1 MPARTCRGAL
11 LGALAILLGTG
22 ACSTHGPDQ
31 QSGGSPAL
39 STVTSTAPG
48 TVTSAGTSTASSS
61 GSGPECGRPITGPH
75 RYLSGSVSTHTDV
88 LLLGSGPR
96 GVVVGAQANGGICQ
110 TLAYAQTLTARGYH
124 LALFDWMADYAAD
137 LTTAARALLAD
148 GAEKIVVGGFS
159 RGALVGL
166 GVAPSLGPAVV
177 GVLSVS
183 GGPSLTEGFPT
194 IASLAR
200 FAGPILL
207 VSSTDDPTFPHGT
220 SARIASAHTA
230 GPNTLLIV
238 PGSQHALAL
247 LNGSQGTRITGA
259 IDAFLHRVL
268 GG

>member
-1 MPARTCRGAL
+1 MPSRTSRCAL
-11 LGALAILLGTG
+11 LGALAILLGTV
-22 ACSTHGPDQ
+22 ACSTHGPDARD
-31 QSGGSPAL
+31 GGPPAS
-39 STVTSTAPG
+39 STITSTAPN
-48 TVTSAGTSTASSS
+48 SGTSSASSTS
-61 GSGPECGRPITGPH
+61 SEPECGVPITGPH

-88 LLLGSGPR
+88 LLLGRGPR

-124 LALFDWMADYAAD
+124 VAVFDWMADYATD

-148 GAEKIVVGGFS
+148 GARKIVVGGFS

-166 GVAPSLGPAVV
+166 GVAPSLGRAVV
-177 GVLSVS
+177 GVFSVS

-207 VSSTDDPTFPHGT
+207 VSSTDDPTFPQGT
-220 SARIASAHTA
+220 STRIARAHTA
-230 GPNTLLIV
+230 GPNTLLVV

-247 LNGSQGTRITGA
+247 LDGSQGGRITSA
-259 IDAFLHRVL
+259 IDAFLHRLL

>member
-1 MPARTCRGAL
+1 MPARTSRYVL
-11 LGALAILLGTG
+11 LGALAILLGTV
-22 ACSTHGPDQ
+22 ACSTHGPGQ
-31 QSGGSPAL
+31 RSGGSPTLSTDVSTAS
-39 STVTSTAPG
+39 STVTSTG
-48 TVTSAGTSTASSS
+48 S
-61 GSGPECGRPITGPH
+61 GSGSEPECGVPITGLH

-110 TLAYAQTLTARGYH
+110 ALAYAQTLTARGYH
-124 LALFDWMADYAAD
+124 VAVFDWMADYAAD
-137 LTTAARALLAD
+137 LTTAAHALLAA
-148 GAEKIVVGGFS
+148 GARKIVVGGFS
-159 RGALVGL
+159 RGALVAL
-166 GVAPSLGPAVV
+166 GVAPSLGRAVV
-177 GVLSVS
+177 GVFSVS

-207 VSSTDDPTFPHGT
+207 VSSTDDPVFPHGT

-247 LNGSQGTRITGA
+247 LNGSQGPRVTSA
-259 IDAFLHRVL
+259 IDAFLHRLL

>member
-1 MPARTCRGAL
+1 M
-11 LGALAILLGTG
+11 
-22 ACSTHGPDQ
+22 
-31 QSGGSPAL
+31 
-39 STVTSTAPG
+39 
-48 TVTSAGTSTASSS
+48 STASST
-61 GSGPECGRPITGPH
+61 GSDPECGVPIPGPH
-75 RYLSGSVSTHTDV
+75 RYLSGAESTHTNV

-124 LALFDWMADYAAD
+124 VAVFDWMADWAAD
-137 LTTAARALLAD
+137 MTTAARALLAD
-148 GAEKIVVGGFS
+148 GARKIVVGGFS

-166 GVAPSLGPAVV
+166 GVAPSLGRAVV
-177 GVLSVS
+177 GVFSVS
-183 GGPSLTEGFPT
+183 GGPSPTEGFPT

-207 VSSTDDPTFPHGT
+207 VSSADDPVFPHGT

-247 LNGSQGTRITGA
+247 LDGTQGPRITSA
-259 IDAFLHRVL
+259 IDAFLHRLL